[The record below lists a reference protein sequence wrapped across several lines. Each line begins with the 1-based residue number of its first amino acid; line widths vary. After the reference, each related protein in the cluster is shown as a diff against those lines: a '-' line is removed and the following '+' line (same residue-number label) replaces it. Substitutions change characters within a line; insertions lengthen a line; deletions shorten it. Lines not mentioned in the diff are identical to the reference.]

1 MKRSKYELIKEI
13 ESIPENI
20 HIGNI
25 NDIKKEIFDTKNLYI
40 SKILLP
46 ALSEDGQGFGW
57 QNSEKKYI
65 FEKEGDEYIEI
76 FTGTPLEQ
84 ISLQRY
90 NDLSKLFIRE
100 PIPYDAY
107 FTKKNIEEELKKNLS
122 VFENADDDYIDKAIK
137 TLQKI
142 RTLKNIDI

>member
-142 RTLKNIDI
+142 RTLKNMDI